1 MPAGTWVTEGML
13 KKEWQKGCYGHRGG
27 SLALAVRR
35 VFQFA
40 IKRAPLSHCCAAGSI
55 EQAHVQLAL
64 ERRNRV
70 ADRCLDDVTHLS
82 RASESAHLRDGDK
95 IFELAN
101 FHALQP
107 LPQMTSE

>member
-1 MPAGTWVTEGML
+1 MIGPQVSLGALGTLDDGAGVVEKDAAL
-13 KKEWQKGCYGHRGG
+13 GG
-27 SLALAVRR
+27 E
-35 VFQFA
+35 FD
-40 IKRAPLSHCCAAGSI
+40 CAAGSI
-55 EQAHVQLAL
+55 EQAHAQLAL

-70 ADRCLDDVTHLS
+70 ADRCLDDVAHLG

>member
-1 MPAGTWVTEGML
+1 MSALDDGASVVEKDAAL
-13 KKEWQKGCYGHRGG
+13 GG
-27 SLALAVRR
+27 E
-35 VFQFA
+35 FD
-40 IKRAPLSHCCAAGSI
+40 CAAGPV
-55 EQAHVQLAL
+55 EQTHAQLAF

-95 IFELAN
+95 IFKLAN

-107 LPQMTSE
+107 LPQMPSE

>member
-1 MPAGTWVTEGML
+1 MAT
-13 KKEWQKGCYGHRGG
+13 G
-27 SLALAVRR
+27 SGALALAVRH

-40 IKRAPLSHCCAAGSI
+40 TKRAPLPHCCAAGSI

-70 ADRCLDDVTHLS
+70 ADRRLNDVTHLS
-82 RASESAHLRDGDK
+82 RAREPAHFRDGDK